1 MIVDIVLHSVI
12 IAEIGGKIVRYI
24 LIALGVVVVLWI
36 ISVLIQKS
44 DKRAR
49 ERYIK
54 EKQEQRRKEEEE
66 RERANRPSFPVR

>member
-1 MIVDIVLHSVI
+1 M
-12 IAEIGGKIVRYI
+12 RYI

-49 ERYIK
+49 ERYIQ
-54 EKQEQRRKEEEE
+54 EKLEQRKKEEEE
-66 RERANRPSFPVR
+66 REKANRPSFLAK

>member
-1 MIVDIVLHSVI
+1 
-12 IAEIGGKIVRYI
+12 VRYI

>member
-1 MIVDIVLHSVI
+1 
-12 IAEIGGKIVRYI
+12 VRYI

-36 ISVLIQKS
+36 VSVLIQKS

-54 EKQEQRRKEEEE
+54 EKLEQRKKEEEE
-66 RERANRPSFPVR
+66 RERANRPSFLAK